1 VPASSNVHEG
11 GCLCGATRFRVSG
24 APLALS
30 RCHCRGCRLAT
41 GAPAAAWAIFDCG
54 DFELLQGAKQLG
66 RFRSSPAVTRTF
78 CAVCGTSISYEADD
92 APSQIEITSAT
103 FDEPNR
109 FPPSR
114 EVWLEHRLSWE
125 PVDPALKH
133 HARGSEGR

>member
-1 VPASSNVHEG
+1 M
-11 GCLCGATRFRVSG
+11 
-24 APLALS
+24 ALS
-30 RCHCRGCRLAT
+30 RCHCRSCRLAT
-41 GAPAAAWAIFDCG
+41 GAPAAAWAVFDRG
-54 DFELLQGAKQLG
+54 DFELLQGAKHLG

-78 CAVCGTSISYEADD
+78 CAVCGTSIGYEPDD

-103 FDEPNR
+103 FDDPNL